1 MIYCCRRYCW
11 FLSSAVYTY
20 FHFFYCFGDIQ
31 GSMGIRQSKVMN
43 RSFMSLI
50 HLIGMNWW
58 LLMLIPLLY
67 LMEVII
73 SVLSELVTCWER
85 TLRFYALNL
94 TFGRQW
100 TAFLSTKSKLTK
112 WKLWQCKIILSAI
125 SCALR
130 LSFF

>member
-1 MIYCCRRYCW
+1 
-11 FLSSAVYTY
+11 
-20 FHFFYCFGDIQ
+20 
-31 GSMGIRQSKVMN
+31 MGIRQSKVMN

-94 TFGRQW
+94 TFGRQ
-100 TAFLSTKSKLTK
+100 
-112 WKLWQCKIILSAI
+112 
-125 SCALR
+125 
-130 LSFF
+130 